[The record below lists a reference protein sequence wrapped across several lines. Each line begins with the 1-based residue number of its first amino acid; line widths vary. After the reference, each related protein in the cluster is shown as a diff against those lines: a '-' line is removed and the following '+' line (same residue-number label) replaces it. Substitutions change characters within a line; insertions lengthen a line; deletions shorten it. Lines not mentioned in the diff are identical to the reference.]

1 LAIRRVSTLARP
13 LEWRPAPEGLPLS
26 RGTVSRFKWL
36 PAGYDRPVPGDF
48 DVSAAAASGRTWD
61 AVIVGAGHNGLV
73 AGLVCARA
81 GLDVLVVEAQSVI
94 GGAARTERPFS
105 RAPELSTSTG
115 AYLVGLIQPEL
126 LERLQITLPLVRR
139 DPHYFLPTTGSRH
152 LLFGSDPVDL
162 AAQFRR
168 FFSEG
173 DWRAHSELG
182 RELEALRAD
191 IAPTWLEP
199 PSSIEDT
206 AARVVRPELQRAFV
220 ALCRGSVGEYLERFG
235 FESPLLKAMYA
246 VTDGYAGAAGTWH
259 TPGTGMN
266 FLIHNMCRLPGSGG
280 TWMLP
285 RGGMGSISGA
295 FARELARAGGK
306 LLRSQPVA
314 RIERER
320 GVASGVVLPG
330 GELIRARTVVAN
342 CDPFRLRELVGSEAF
357 PTDFNGWLDAR
368 RRPGMTFKLNL
379 ALSALPRFTCLPE
392 DRGQFGPTIHLLP
405 DEDRVF
411 EELDA
416 AFVAASSGRLPEFPS
431 IEWYVHTP
439 LDPTLSD
446 PAGRI
451 SSALFVQ
458 WVPNALAE
466 STWDER
472 ADDFSDHLL
481 SICDRFAPGTSQLVV
496 DRMALHPQRIERHF
510 GMSFGHIHHIDNTF
524 GFTDRFPHRTPI
536 PGLYSCSAGT
546 HPAGSVIG
554 SAGYIAARLVLE
566 DLGLAT
572 PA

>member
-1 LAIRRVSTLARP
+1 MRSCPSKTGPRPPVSARLAREPVHVSRSRPAGYSRRVS
-13 LEWRPAPEGLPLS
+13 
-26 RGTVSRFKWL
+26 
-36 PAGYDRPVPGDF
+36 DDF
-48 DVSAAAASGRTWD
+48 DVSLASASGRSWD
-61 AVIVGAGHNGLV
+61 VVIVGAGHNGLV

-105 RAPELSTSTG
+105 KAPELPTSTG
-115 AYLVGLIQPEL
+115 AYLVGLVQPEL
-126 LERLQITLPLVRR
+126 LDRLQIALPLVRR

-152 LLFGSDPVDL
+152 LLFGSDPDDL

-168 FFSEG
+168 FFSER
-173 DWRAHSELG
+173 DWRAHSALASELA
-182 RELEALRAD
+182 ALRAD
-191 IAPTWLEP
+191 LAPTWIEP

-206 AARVVRPELQRAFV
+206 AARVIRPELQQAFV
-220 ALCRGSVGEYLERFG
+220 ALCRGSVGDYLERFG

-246 VTDGYAGAAGTWH
+246 VTDGYAGAAGTWN

-280 TWMLP
+280 TWMLA
-285 RGGMGSISGA
+285 RGGMGAISGA
-295 FARELARAGGK
+295 FAREFERAGGQ
-306 LLRSQPVA
+306 LLRAQPVA
-314 RIERER
+314 HIERE
-320 GVASGVVLPG
+320 GGAVSGVVLAQG
-330 GELIRARTVVAN
+330 QRIRARTVVAN
-342 CDPFRLRELVGSEAF
+342 CDPFRLRELVGSAAF
-357 PTDFNGWLDAR
+357 PAEFNGWLDAR

-379 ALSALPRFTCLPE
+379 ALSALPRFTCLPD

-411 EELDA
+411 EELGA
-416 AFVAASSGRLPEFPS
+416 AYVAASSGRLPEFPS

-439 LDPTLSD
+439 LDPSLSD
-446 PAGRI
+446 AAGRI

-458 WVPNALAE
+458 WVPYALAE
-466 STWDER
+466 SSWDER

-496 DRMALHPQRIERHF
+496 DRMALHPQRIESHF

-524 GFTDRFPHRTPI
+524 GFTDRFPHRTPVG
-536 PGLYSCSAGT
+536 GLYSCSAGT

-554 SAGYIAARLVLE
+554 SAGYIAAQLVLE
-566 DLGLAT
+566 DLSRPNPGAPL

>member
-1 LAIRRVSTLARP
+1 LAIRCVSTLPR
-13 LEWRPAPEGLPLS
+13 RSSGAPHRRDCRLS
-26 RGTVSRFKWL
+26 RARSLVSRWL
-36 PAGYDRPVPGDF
+36 PDVYSRSVSDDF
-48 DVSAAAASGRTWD
+48 DVSLASASGRTWD
-61 AVIVGAGHNGLV
+61 VVIVGAGHNGLV

-81 GLDVLVVEAQSVI
+81 GLDVLVIEAQSVI

-105 RAPELSTSTG
+105 RAPELPTSTG

-162 AAQFRR
+162 EAQFRR
-168 FFSEG
+168 FFSER

-199 PSSIEDT
+199 PTSIEDT
-206 AARVVRPELQRAFV
+206 AARVVRPELQQAFV
-220 ALCRGSVGEYLERFG
+220 ALCRGSVGDYLDRFG
-235 FESPLLKAMYA
+235 FQSPLLKAMYA

-280 TWMLP
+280 TWMLA

-295 FARELARAGGK
+295 FARELSRAGGK

-314 RIERER
+314 HIERER
-320 GVASGVVLPG
+320 GVASGVMLPG
-330 GELIRARTVVAN
+330 GELIRARAVVAN

-357 PTDFNGWLDAR
+357 PAEFNGWLDAR

-392 DRGQFGPTIHLLP
+392 DRRAFGPTIHLLP

-411 EELDA
+411 EDLDA

-458 WVPNALAE
+458 WVPYALAE

-472 ADDFSDHLL
+472 VEDFSDHLL

-510 GMSFGHIHHIDNTF
+510 GLSFGHIHHIDNTF
-524 GFTDRFPHRTPI
+524 GFTDRFPHRTPVG
-536 PGLYSCSAGT
+536 GLYSCSAGT

-554 SAGYIAARLVLE
+554 SAGYIAAHLLLE
-566 DLGLAT
+566 DLGIAL